1 MQTIPSHLE
10 YTSDCTR
17 FGYYRFGMSYYVTI
31 TKDAAKCEYYIGLRR
46 EGGPDMDMEPTGLLS
61 VKCMYD
67 HDVFSVFFSK
77 DSLIRDV
84 LDKAAIVVVAC

>member
-1 MQTIPSHLE
+1 
-10 YTSDCTR
+10 
-17 FGYYRFGMSYYVTI
+17 MSYYVTI
-31 TKDAAKCEYYIGLRR
+31 TRDASKLEYYIALRR
-46 EGGPDMDMEPTGLLS
+46 EGKPDMYTDTSGLS

-67 HDVFSVFFSK
+67 HDVFRVFFSK